1 MATESPS
8 VPASKRELMN
18 QTVVEVADLDFHY
31 GRQRALHEVSFE
43 VGNGQ
48 IFGLLGPN
56 GGGKT
61 TLFRILCTLLAPQQ
75 GKARVAG
82 VDVQQDPHKVRRM
95 IGVVF
100 QSNSLDPQLTSEENL
115 RCQGGLYG
123 LKGSKLKERSESLM
137 NRFGVGSRR
146 KDLVGNLSGG
156 LRRRVE
162 LAKGLLHGPSI
173 LILDEPTVGLDP
185 GARRDFWKFLTDL
198 RDQDGIT
205 LLFTTHLMEEAELCD
220 QLVILS
226 EGQVVADGS
235 PKALKEEIGG
245 DVIVVETA
253 DPEQFCEVISSRF
266 PGEPGVV
273 NGMVRLELPQ
283 GHKVAAELMES
294 YADRIEAIR
303 VSKPTLEDVF
313 IHKTG
318 HHFEGE

>member
-18 QTVVEVADLDFHY
+18 QTVVEVADLGFHY

-82 VDVQQDPHKVRRM
+82 VDVQQDPRKVRRM

-123 LKGSKLKERSESLM
+123 LKGSKLKER
-137 NRFGVGSRR
+137 NSRLNKR
-146 KDLVGNLSGG
+146 P
-156 LRRRVE
+156 R
-162 LAKGLLHGPSI
+162 
-173 LILDEPTVGLDP
+173 
-185 GARRDFWKFLTDL
+185 
-198 RDQDGIT
+198 
-205 LLFTTHLMEEAELCD
+205 
-220 QLVILS
+220 
-226 EGQVVADGS
+226 
-235 PKALKEEIGG
+235 
-245 DVIVVETA
+245 
-253 DPEQFCEVISSRF
+253 
-266 PGEPGVV
+266 
-273 NGMVRLELPQ
+273 
-283 GHKVAAELMES
+283 
-294 YADRIEAIR
+294 
-303 VSKPTLEDVF
+303 
-313 IHKTG
+313 
-318 HHFEGE
+318 

>member
-18 QTVVEVADLDFHY
+18 QTVVEVADLGFHY

-82 VDVQQDPHKVRRM
+82 VDVQQDPRKVRRM

-123 LKGSKLKERSESLM
+123 LKGSKLKERSGTLM

-146 KDLVGNLSGG
+146 KDLVGTLSGG

-253 DPEQFCEVISSRF
+253 DPKQFCEVISSRF
-266 PGEPGVV
+266 PGEAGVV